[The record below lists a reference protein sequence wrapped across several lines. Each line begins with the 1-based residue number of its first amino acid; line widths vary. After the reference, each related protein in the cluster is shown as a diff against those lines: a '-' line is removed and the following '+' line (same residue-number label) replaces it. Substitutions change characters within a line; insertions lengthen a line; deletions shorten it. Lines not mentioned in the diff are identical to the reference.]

1 MLEAIISIEEVDDF
15 DDYPDKWLG
24 KSHDLFD
31 RNDLPLFRLAAIVR
45 RGGPDKLGRAAMI
58 QFRASHALLEGADSA
73 LLMRSQS
80 ASHGNMSDRAR
91 KVEPFKRA
99 GRAVLG
105 WGLSAALLSAAYLLP
120 SRDVAW
126 GFKTLAIKRQRLRK
140 LAQRI
145 GISQRSL
152 YFSLV
157 EFALNGDGGALGR
170 RFVSTN
176 YTVLSEHRNNA
187 DDEFFRVRTVGA
199 RFRIR
204 SDFVSFARGVE
215 ARARR
220 LERKETTDFQLI
232 LNSSFAPLRWL
243 HRKTRGRLPG
253 YRFWN
258 VVVPGKHIVLTLT
271 PPHRAFGPFS
281 ADMIEPIYCGAWHN
295 AANMCTFCPG
305 RQYVTFNFSLA
316 EHLLQEVDSIET
328 LLQELETMSIPPT

>member
-1 MLEAIISIEEVDDF
+1 
-15 DDYPDKWLG
+15 
-24 KSHDLFD
+24 
-31 RNDLPLFRLAAIVR
+31 
-45 RGGPDKLGRAAMI
+45 
-58 QFRASHALLEGADSA
+58 
-73 LLMRSQS
+73 
-80 ASHGNMSDRAR
+80 
-91 KVEPFKRA
+91 
-99 GRAVLG
+99 
-105 WGLSAALLSAAYLLP
+105 
-120 SRDVAW
+120 
-126 GFKTLAIKRQRLRK
+126 
-140 LAQRI
+140 
-145 GISQRSL
+145 
-152 YFSLV
+152 
-157 EFALNGDGGALGR
+157 LGR